1 MPGIYLIPL
10 KYVCKEHSTSY
21 PTPNHDLE
29 DYYLEIAPLK
39 GGSFVIKSAKLY
51 MFIMNFISINDIT
64 EVNIKSLEGKIN
76 GRVDFLDLQYH

>member
-1 MPGIYLIPL
+1 
-10 KYVCKEHSTSY
+10 
-21 PTPNHDLE
+21 
-29 DYYLEIAPLK
+29 
-39 GGSFVIKSAKLY
+39 